1 MTEVKKSR
9 FIKNLTKSHKEIK
22 ETRAKRIARQVEMAQ
37 DALIRAIE
45 SRVMDAEAKLEELE
59 DLSPTSTTSLQISKG
74 DFDAKTWVEEMQ
86 ATQIAVAEAEIELG
100 IAKATKE
107 KYFSV

>member
-1 MTEVKKSR
+1 MTETKKNR
-9 FIKNLTKSHKEIK
+9 FIQNLTKSHKEIK

-37 DALIRAIE
+37 DDLTRAIE

-59 DLSPTSTTSLQISKG
+59 DLGPTSTTSLQIAKG
-74 DFDAKTWVEEMQ
+74 SFDAKTWVEEMQ
-86 ATQIAVAEAEIELG
+86 ATQIAIEEAKVELG
-100 IAKATKE
+100 IAKNTKE